1 MTAPMT
7 NELPLRERKKLRTR
21 QALIDSALELFG
33 ERGFGGVTLDEL
45 CDSVEVSK
53 RTFFRYFSSKEDVAM
68 APTQDLWLA
77 FLNELETR
85 EPGGRPV
92 LEMLRE
98 ALFAA
103 LERVAADGG
112 WTRRVLLS
120 RQLAER
126 TPSMDAHGLHF
137 CHRTSRA
144 ALDILHRR
152 LDFAAADLDA
162 GAGAAGPAGAGG
174 AAGGAAGVGAAALDD
189 VRPRLLMDMLVAAFH
204 CGLDAWVPEPG
215 MPVRGELAAHVR
227 DACAAL
233 PGSLTLTA
241 TLRTG

>member
-7 NELPLRERKKLRTR
+7 NDLPLRERKKLRTR

-77 FLNELETR
+77 FLDELETR

-152 LDFAAADLDA
+152 LDFAGADLD
-162 GAGAAGPAGAGG
+162 
-174 AAGGAAGVGAAALDD
+174 AAALDD